1 MQVGIDD
8 IIKRLKKKCINCR
21 VEKRNTKITNTYS
34 DYLNTMF
41 QYKQIAQIGF
51 R

>member
-8 IIKRLKKKCINCR
+8 IIKRLKKNVSI
-21 VEKRNTKITNTYS
+21 VEFLRNTKITTNTYS
-34 DYLNTMF
+34 DCLNTMF
-41 QYKQIAQIGF
+41 QYKQIGF